1 MLYVVELDCVVE
13 VDIALSWLPVY
24 SHCCHFYYLWFHLDL
39 AWRSL
44 RFAEALLVGCQ
55 RSRLKVL
62 HKFLVCYLGSFD
74 VFDALSQH
82 SVPKLFFDY
91 KFIRDG
97 TGLLRNGAIKP
108 FRLTSEVLHQNFF
121 TKVNSLPLLLLLC
134 PAF

>member
-1 MLYVVELDCVVE
+1 MAACVF
-13 VDIALSWLPVY
+13 ALLPFLLPLV
-24 SHCCHFYYLWFHLDL
+24 SFGFSVAFSAVCGT
-39 AWRSL
+39 
-44 RFAEALLVGCQ
+44 LLVGCQ

-82 SVPKLFFDY
+82 SVPELFFDY